1 MKILL
6 LISIFFFDVCQAQL
20 CIINDKDGFTNVRQK
35 ADKNSKIIGKIIEG
49 QVFAIDSFVEDEE
62 NKSED
67 WIAVKFPTNVD
78 KNLTFVRFEGG
89 EKTGYIHKSRLVE
102 LETLP
107 KFEMNEVNSNQ
118 VIHHYKD
125 IEIEIETQVFKK
137 SDHKITQSEKGHY
150 IIDGKKTFPYYGGES
165 SEIKSIKI
173 KSKNNTF
180 DFPKI
185 AFKNLMM
192 IIAKNTTVYKG
203 NKDEFYI
210 VFNAGDG
217 ADFYNIIYCLRNNQL
232 ISRTI
237 TSTIP

>member
-6 LISIFFFDVCQAQL
+6 LISIFLFDVCHAQL
-20 CIINDKDGFTNVRQK
+20 CIIDDKDGYTNVRQK
-35 ADKNSKIIGKIIEG
+35 ADQNSKIIGKIIEV
-49 QVFAIDSFVEDEE
+49 QAFAIDNFVEDEE
-62 NKSED
+62 NRSKD
-67 WIAVKFPTNVD
+67 WTAIKFPTNID
-78 KNLTFVRFEGG
+78 KNLTFIRFEGE
-89 EKTGYIHKSRLVE
+89 EKTCYIHKSRLVE

-107 KFEMNEVNSNQ
+107 KFEMTEANSSK

-125 IEIEIETQVFKK
+125 LKIEIETQVFKK

-150 IIDGKKTFPYYGGES
+150 IIDGKKAFPYYGGES

-173 KSKNNTF
+173 KSKNQTF

-192 IIAKNTTVYKG
+192 TIAKNTAVYKG

-217 ADFYNIIYCLRNNQL
+217 ADFYNIIYSIRNNQL